1 MRSYRQWLVFSKAL
15 LALLLLA
22 GITPAPFA
30 AVNVDRTRLVFAAN
44 DVVQSL
50 TLTNDSVTPMLL
62 QVWTDAGE
70 TASSPDS
77 SRTPLVV
84 LPPVFKMQPD
94 ELRTLRVM
102 LSSRR
107 SLPRDRESLFWL
119 NIYQIPPEQNATDSV
134 TRKLVLPLRLR
145 LKVFIR
151 PHGLKAPTS
160 NDERKLRFSIASQGI
175 TITNPTPWYMS
186 LAVAPIKG
194 ISIGNIMLAPYEQ
207 RDVALSNMP
216 AVGSTVDYAV
226 INDWGT
232 GGPIPQPLWI
242 KKFERHFLLPKVNQ
256 KPHSSATL
264 LQMAVMGV
272 IWRGLCNSRSAQ
284 SIYLYAGKCL
294 KVNGSF
300 CCDICILS
308 LLLPLDLISVALT
321 DVALVAHD
329 LQIGNIEG

>member
-22 GITPAPFA
+22 GIAPATFA

-44 DVVQSL
+44 DIVQSL

-107 SLPRDRESLFWL
+107 TLPGDRESLFWL
-119 NIYQIPPEQNATDSV
+119 NIYQISPEQNATDSV

-151 PHGLKAPTS
+151 PRGLKAPTS
-160 NDERKLRFSIASQGI
+160 NDERKLCFSIASQGI

-207 RDVALSNMP
+207 RDVALSTMP
-216 AVGSTVDYAV
+216 TVGSTVDYAV
-226 INDWGT
+226 INDSGNWRT
-232 GGPIPQPLWI
+232 YT
-242 KKFERHFLLPKVNQ
+242 
-256 KPHSSATL
+256 ATI
-264 LQMAVMGV
+264 MA
-272 IWRGLCNSRSAQ
+272 R
-284 SIYLYAGKCL
+284 
-294 KVNGSF
+294 
-300 CCDICILS
+300 D
-308 LLLPLDLISVALT
+308 
-321 DVALVAHD
+321 
-329 LQIGNIEG
+329 

>member
-30 AVNVDRTRLVFAAN
+30 AVNVDRTRIVFAAN

-107 SLPRDRESLFWL
+107 SLPGIGKAFSGLIFTRS
-119 NIYQIPPEQNATDSV
+119 PEQNATDSV

-186 LAVAPIKG
+186 LAVMPIKG

-226 INDWGT
+226 INDSGNWRT
-232 GGPIPQPLWI
+232 YT
-242 KKFERHFLLPKVNQ
+242 
-256 KPHSSATL
+256 ATI
-264 LQMAVMGV
+264 MDKE
-272 IWRGLCNSRSAQ
+272 I
-284 SIYLYAGKCL
+284 
-294 KVNGSF
+294 
-300 CCDICILS
+300 
-308 LLLPLDLISVALT
+308 
-321 DVALVAHD
+321 
-329 LQIGNIEG
+329 

>member
-1 MRSYRQWLVFSKAL
+1 MRSYRQWLVFSKAV

-22 GITPAPFA
+22 GVNSAPFA

-44 DVVQSL
+44 DIAQSL
-50 TLTNDSVTPMLL
+50 TLANDSVTPMLL

-107 SLPRDRESLFWL
+107 SLPEDRESLFWL
-119 NIYQIPPEQNATDSV
+119 NIYQIPPELSATKSA

-151 PHGLKAPTS
+151 PTGLKAPTA
-160 NDERKLRFSIASQGI
+160 NDEQKLRFSIASQGI

-186 LAVAPIKG
+186 LTVTATKG
-194 ISIGNIMLAPYEQ
+194 IRIGYIMLAPYER
-207 RDVALSNMP
+207 RDVVLSQAP
-216 AVGSTVDYAV
+216 AVGTTVNYAV
-226 INDWGT
+226 INDSGNWRT
-232 GGPIPQPLWI
+232 YTATIMA
-242 KKFERHFLLPKVNQ
+242 KKE
-256 KPHSSATL
+256 S
-264 LQMAVMGV
+264 
-272 IWRGLCNSRSAQ
+272 
-284 SIYLYAGKCL
+284 
-294 KVNGSF
+294 
-300 CCDICILS
+300 
-308 LLLPLDLISVALT
+308 
-321 DVALVAHD
+321 
-329 LQIGNIEG
+329 

>member
-107 SLPRDRESLFWL
+107 SLPGDRESLFWL
-119 NIYQIPPEQNATDSV
+119 N
-134 TRKLVLPLRLR
+134 RKLVLPLRLR

-226 INDWGT
+226 INDSGNWRT
-232 GGPIPQPLWI
+232 YT
-242 KKFERHFLLPKVNQ
+242 
-256 KPHSSATL
+256 ATI
-264 LQMAVMGV
+264 MDKE
-272 IWRGLCNSRSAQ
+272 I
-284 SIYLYAGKCL
+284 
-294 KVNGSF
+294 
-300 CCDICILS
+300 
-308 LLLPLDLISVALT
+308 
-321 DVALVAHD
+321 
-329 LQIGNIEG
+329 

>member
-1 MRSYRQWLVFSKAL
+1 
-15 LALLLLA
+15 
-22 GITPAPFA
+22 
-30 AVNVDRTRLVFAAN
+30 
-44 DVVQSL
+44 
-50 TLTNDSVTPMLL
+50 
-62 QVWTDAGE
+62 
-70 TASSPDS
+70 
-77 SRTPLVV
+77 
-84 LPPVFKMQPD
+84 MQPD

-107 SLPRDRESLFWL
+107 SLPGIGKAFSGLIFTRS
-119 NIYQIPPEQNATDSV
+119 PEQNATDSV

-226 INDWGT
+226 INDSGNWRT
-232 GGPIPQPLWI
+232 YT
-242 KKFERHFLLPKVNQ
+242 
-256 KPHSSATL
+256 ATI
-264 LQMAVMGV
+264 MDKE
-272 IWRGLCNSRSAQ
+272 I
-284 SIYLYAGKCL
+284 
-294 KVNGSF
+294 
-300 CCDICILS
+300 
-308 LLLPLDLISVALT
+308 
-321 DVALVAHD
+321 
-329 LQIGNIEG
+329 

>member
-1 MRSYRQWLVFSKAL
+1 V

-22 GITPAPFA
+22 GVNSAPFA

-44 DVVQSL
+44 DIAQSL
-50 TLTNDSVTPMLL
+50 TLANDSVTPMLL

-107 SLPRDRESLFWL
+107 SLPEDRESLFWL
-119 NIYQIPPEQNATDSV
+119 NIYQIPPELSATKSA

-151 PHGLKAPTS
+151 PTGLKAPTA
-160 NDERKLRFSIASQGI
+160 NDEQKLRFSIASQGI

-186 LAVAPIKG
+186 LTVTATKG
-194 ISIGNIMLAPYEQ
+194 IRIGYIMLAPYER
-207 RDVALSNMP
+207 RDVVLSQAP
-216 AVGSTVDYAV
+216 AVGTTVNYAV
-226 INDWGT
+226 INDSGNWRT
-232 GGPIPQPLWI
+232 YTATIMA
-242 KKFERHFLLPKVNQ
+242 KKE
-256 KPHSSATL
+256 S
-264 LQMAVMGV
+264 
-272 IWRGLCNSRSAQ
+272 
-284 SIYLYAGKCL
+284 
-294 KVNGSF
+294 
-300 CCDICILS
+300 
-308 LLLPLDLISVALT
+308 
-321 DVALVAHD
+321 
-329 LQIGNIEG
+329 

>member
-30 AVNVDRTRLVFAAN
+30 AVNVDRTRIVFAAN

-107 SLPRDRESLFWL
+107 SLPGIGKAFSGLIFTRS
-119 NIYQIPPEQNATDSV
+119 PEQNATDSV

-186 LAVAPIKG
+186 TAVMPIKG

-226 INDWGT
+226 INDSGNWRT
-232 GGPIPQPLWI
+232 YT
-242 KKFERHFLLPKVNQ
+242 
-256 KPHSSATL
+256 ATI
-264 LQMAVMGV
+264 MDKE
-272 IWRGLCNSRSAQ
+272 I
-284 SIYLYAGKCL
+284 
-294 KVNGSF
+294 
-300 CCDICILS
+300 
-308 LLLPLDLISVALT
+308 
-321 DVALVAHD
+321 
-329 LQIGNIEG
+329 

>member
-44 DVVQSL
+44 DIVQSL

-107 SLPRDRESLFWL
+107 SLPGDRES
-119 NIYQIPPEQNATDSV
+119 
-134 TRKLVLPLRLR
+134 
-145 LKVFIR
+145 
-151 PHGLKAPTS
+151 
-160 NDERKLRFSIASQGI
+160 
-175 TITNPTPWYMS
+175 
-186 LAVAPIKG
+186 
-194 ISIGNIMLAPYEQ
+194 
-207 RDVALSNMP
+207 
-216 AVGSTVDYAV
+216 
-226 INDWGT
+226 
-232 GGPIPQPLWI
+232 
-242 KKFERHFLLPKVNQ
+242 
-256 KPHSSATL
+256 
-264 LQMAVMGV
+264 
-272 IWRGLCNSRSAQ
+272 
-284 SIYLYAGKCL
+284 
-294 KVNGSF
+294 
-300 CCDICILS
+300 
-308 LLLPLDLISVALT
+308 
-321 DVALVAHD
+321 
-329 LQIGNIEG
+329 

>member
-107 SLPRDRESLFWL
+107 SLPGIGKAFSGLIFTRS
-119 NIYQIPPEQNATDSV
+119 PEQNASDSV

-226 INDWGT
+226 INDSGNWRT
-232 GGPIPQPLWI
+232 YT
-242 KKFERHFLLPKVNQ
+242 
-256 KPHSSATL
+256 ATI
-264 LQMAVMGV
+264 MDKE
-272 IWRGLCNSRSAQ
+272 I
-284 SIYLYAGKCL
+284 
-294 KVNGSF
+294 
-300 CCDICILS
+300 
-308 LLLPLDLISVALT
+308 
-321 DVALVAHD
+321 
-329 LQIGNIEG
+329 

>member
-107 SLPRDRESLFWL
+107 SLPGDRESLFWL
-119 NIYQIPPEQNATDSV
+119 NIYQLPPEQNATDSV

-226 INDWGT
+226 INDSGNWRT
-232 GGPIPQPLWI
+232 YT
-242 KKFERHFLLPKVNQ
+242 
-256 KPHSSATL
+256 ATI
-264 LQMAVMGV
+264 MDKE
-272 IWRGLCNSRSAQ
+272 I
-284 SIYLYAGKCL
+284 
-294 KVNGSF
+294 
-300 CCDICILS
+300 
-308 LLLPLDLISVALT
+308 
-321 DVALVAHD
+321 
-329 LQIGNIEG
+329 